1 MSIAGQSG
9 ICGRNIRNNNNTCA
23 AGQQTFVLSSAHCL
37 LKQAATDLK
46 RYKSKF
52 SSLSSK
58 SIYLYLLF

>member
-9 ICGRNIRNNNNTCA
+9 ICGRNIRNNNTCA

-58 SIYLYLLF
+58 SFYLYLLF